1 MRICAPVEED
11 KGVDSIPCR
20 QFGSAAFFVI
30 YDADKKTTD
39 VIENESDGESP
50 GINRYVNVLSRESV
64 DAVFVGG
71 IDDELLAAFNS
82 KGIKVYR
89 SMPGTLQGNIQVLK
103 RGDLEEI
110 KPEID

>member
-1 MRICAPVEED
+1 MTICAPVEED
-11 KGVDSIPCR
+11 RGLDSIPCR

-30 YDADKKTTD
+30 HDVDKGTTD
-39 VIENESDGESP
+39 VIENESDGQSP
-50 GINRYVNVLSRESV
+50 GVNRYVNILSRESV
-64 DAVFVGG
+64 DAVFVG
-71 IDDELLAAFNS
+71 DMEDELLAAFNS

-89 SMPGTLQGNIQVLK
+89 SMPGTLRGNIEVLK